1 MTHIPVSDALKAAWA
16 DLLSVF
22 YPDVCHICGGR
33 LAGGER
39 HVCAFCLSRLP
50 HTHYHR
56 VASGNPMLARFVAC
70 SNVDAAA
77 ALFFYSRESPLSR
90 VVQNFKYNHFPSLAF
105 FMGERMGSELFTTG
119 FFADV
124 SLILP
129 VPLHIFRRMR
139 RGYNQAERIAAG
151 VSAVTGIPLSRS
163 LYARRSHATQTGLT
177 LSQRQGNTSGVFAV
191 RHPEALAGRHV
202 LLVDDVCTT
211 GSTLLAA
218 SQALAAA
225 VPGIRITIL
234 TLAVTR

>member
-1 MTHIPVSDALKAAWA
+1 MTRLPGTDALKSAWA

-33 LAGGER
+33 LSEGER
-39 HVCAFCLSRLP
+39 HVCTFCLSRLP

-56 VASGNPMLARFVAC
+56 VAANNPMLARFAAC
-70 SNVDAAA
+70 GSVEAAS

-90 VVQNFKYNHFPSLAF
+90 VVQDFKYNHFPSLAF
-105 FMGERMGSELFTTG
+105 SMGELMGSELFTTG
-119 FFADV
+119 FFSDI

-139 RGYNQAERIAAG
+139 RGYNQAGRIAAG
-151 VSAVTGIPLSRS
+151 ISAVTGIPVGRN

-191 RHPEALAGRHV
+191 RQPEALAGKHL